1 MAVMAN
7 PWRGGQFLARRG
19 LDRDARRMPIT
30 VEGVA
35 RSVKKCSKTLHLR
48 RNAARVMSH
57 TRADEACIALYWWCG
72 MLGLWRYRKS
82 EHCIAVY
89 WYSRRGQR
97 CSRREDRRCLVL

>member
-48 RNAARVMSH
+48 RNLH
-57 TRADEACIALYWWCG
+57 E
-72 MLGLWRYRKS
+72 
-82 EHCIAVY
+82 
-89 WYSRRGQR
+89 
-97 CSRREDRRCLVL
+97 